1 MKKKE
6 YATSRGERVSVGF
19 FAFGAIL
26 SYYVI
31 YSYLQLFL
39 TDFVGVSASAVAVV
53 FMIAK
58 IFDAVN
64 DPVFGVIVDMAK
76 PKSGK
81 YLPWLK
87 VAAMAIP
94 ITTLIVFWNPVS
106 QSFPMWAKTL
116 WALISYVLWDL
127 AYTMY
132 DAPLSSLITVT
143 SKGMYERNFL
153 MALTSFM
160 VYMGGLLVV
169 VIVPILYPMFGW
181 GVTGTVL
188 GVLCFLSMIAMPF
201 KVKERYA
208 AETEQEATLK
218 EMISCVVG
226 NKFLLIVVLSMIV
239 GSLTDVSTTLQTY
252 FAIYCLG
259 GSEWLTPIALATT
272 LPVLAVVLFVP
283 KLLTKVDKFWAYIVS
298 RIITVM
304 ITIVIYFVGYENV
317 PVMVSLVALRAVVS
331 SLWGSIG
338 MLFIADCVE
347 YGQYKTGMRNQ
358 GIAFSL
364 KAFVNK
370 VVVAIAGAVGMLSL
384 SLVGY
389 VEGGVA
395 QSAETIRGIWALYAL
410 GPAIGAV
417 VAVAIM
423 IACYKLRDKDIDL
436 MARCNKG
443 EITREECERQLG
455 GRF

>member
-6 YATSRGERVSVGF
+6 FATSRGERVSVGL

-31 YSYLQLFL
+31 YSYLQLFF
-39 TDFVGVSASAVAVV
+39 TDFVGISASAVAVI
-53 FMIAK
+53 FMVAK

-64 DPVFGVIVDMAK
+64 DPIFGFVVDMAK
-76 PKSGK
+76 PKGGK

-87 VAAMAIP
+87 IAALAIP
-94 ITTLIVFWNPVS
+94 VTTVIVFLNPVS
-106 QSFPMWAKTL
+106 ETFPMWAKIL
-116 WALISYVLWDL
+116 WALTSYVLWDL

-143 SKGMYERNFL
+143 SKNMYERNFL

-169 VIVPILYPMFGW
+169 VIVPILYPLFGW
-181 GVTGTVL
+181 AVTGAVL
-188 GVLCFLSMIAMPF
+188 GILCFLAMITMPF

-208 AETEQEATLK
+208 VKTEEEASIK
-218 EMISCVVG
+218 DMISCITG
-226 NKFLLIVVLSMIV
+226 NKFLLIAVLSMII
-239 GSLTDVSTTLQTY
+239 GSLTDISTTLQTY

-272 LPVLAVVLFVP
+272 LPVLAVVMFVP
-283 KLLTKVDKFWAYIVS
+283 RLLTRVDKFWAYIVS
-298 RIITVM
+298 RILTILVTVVIYFSGYENITVM
-304 ITIVIYFVGYENV
+304 VL
-317 PVMVSLVALRAVVS
+317 LVALRAMIS
-331 SLWGSIG
+331 SLWSSIG
-338 MLFIADCVE
+338 MLFIADCIE
-347 YGQYKTGMRNQ
+347 YGQYKTGLRNQ

-370 VVVAIAGAVGMLSL
+370 VVVAIAGAVGMFSL
-384 SLVGY
+384 SMVGY

-395 QSAETIRGIWALYAL
+395 QSPETIQGIWALYAL
-410 GPAIGAV
+410 GPAVGAV
-417 VAVAIM
+417 VAILIM
-423 IACYKLRDKDIDL
+423 VTCYKLRDKEVDL
-436 MARCNKG
+436 MARYNRG
-443 EITREECERQLG
+443 EITRDECKRQLE